1 MKNILHRLARALVFN
16 QLKKI
21 KIGHIAIIEGSNK
34 FSFGKKDKLN
44 VTVTVHDP
52 RFYGALAFGGSI
64 GVSEAFM
71 QKFWSAS
78 DLTKLIRIMAINQNT
93 MDQLEGLF
101 NIFLKPILKCLHY
114 LNQNSVKG
122 SEINISKHYDLGNDF
137 FSLFLDS
144 TMMYSSAVFKNPHDS
159 LYKGSIHK
167 LETICQGLE
176 LTSQDHIIEIGSGWG
191 GFAIYAAQHYGCKVT
206 TTTISKEQY
215 KYVRQKIKDLKLSHK
230 INVLFSDYRHLKGQY
245 DKLVSIEMLEA
256 VGYQYYD
263 TYFKVCSNL
272 LKPQGLAVI
281 QTITITDQRYE
292 KAKRS
297 VDFIQRYI
305 FPGSCIP
312 SITALQNSMTQS
324 SDLKIY
330 SIHDIGAHYART
342 LALWREGFF
351 KRLKDI
357 KALGFDDAFIR
368 MWHFYFSYCEG
379 GFQEK
384 VISDIHLKLVKPG
397 YRSNAK

>member
-1 MKNILHRLARALVFN
+1 MKNLLHRLARALVFN
-16 QLKKI
+16 QLRKI
-21 KIGHIAIIEGSNK
+21 KIGHIAIMEGTK
-34 FSFGKKDKLN
+34 KISFGKKGKLN
-44 VTVTVHDP
+44 VVITVHDP

-71 QKFWSAS
+71 QKFWSVS
-78 DLTKLIRIMAINQNT
+78 DLTKLIRIMAINQDA

-101 NIFLKPILKCLHY
+101 NIFLKPLLQCLHY
-114 LNQNSVKG
+114 LNQNSIKG
-122 SEINISKHYDLGNDF
+122 SQINISKHYDLGNDF

-159 LYKGSIHK
+159 LYNGSIHK
-167 LETICQGLE
+167 LEAICQGLE
-176 LTSQDHIIEIGSGWG
+176 LSSQDHVIEIGSGWG

-215 KYVRQKIKDLKLSHK
+215 KYVKQKIKDLKLSHK
-230 INVLFSDYRHLKGQY
+230 ITVLFSDYRHLKGQY

-263 TYFKVCSNL
+263 TYFKVCSDL
-272 LKPQGLAVI
+272 LKSDGLALI
-281 QTITITDQRYE
+281 QTITIADQRYE

-312 SITALQNSMTQS
+312 SITALQSSMTQS

-330 SIHDIGAHYART
+330 SIRDIGEHYART
-342 LALWREGFF
+342 LALWRKAFF
-351 KRLKDI
+351 ERLKEV

-368 MWHFYFSYCEG
+368 MWHFYLSYCEG
-379 GFQEK
+379 GFKEK
-384 VISDIHLKLVKPG
+384 AISDIHLKLIKPG
-397 YRSNAK
+397 YRGK

>member
-1 MKNILHRLARALVFN
+1 MKNLLHRLARALVFN

-21 KIGHIAIIEGSNK
+21 KIGHIVIIEGGNK
-34 FSFGKKDKLN
+34 FSFGKNNKLN

-215 KYVRQKIKDLKLSHK
+215 TYVRQKIKDLKLSHK

>member
-1 MKNILHRLARALVFN
+1 MKNLLHQLARALVFN

-21 KIGHIAIIEGSNK
+21 KTGQITIIEGSQK

-52 RFYGALAFGGSI
+52 RFFGALAFGGSI

-71 QKFWSAS
+71 QKFWSVS

-101 NIFLKPILKCLHY
+101 NMFLKPILKCLHY

-159 LYKGSIHK
+159 LYQGSIHK

-191 GFAIYAAQHYGCKVT
+191 GFAIYAAKHYGCKVT

-215 KYVRQKIKDLKLSHK
+215 KYVSQKIKDLKLSHK
-230 INVLFSDYRHLKGQY
+230 ITVLFSDYRHLKGQY

-256 VGYQYYD
+256 VGYQYYE
-263 TYFKVCSNL
+263 TYFKVCASL

-324 SDLKIY
+324 SDLRIY
-330 SIHDIGAHYART
+330 SIHDIGTHYART
-342 LALWREGFF
+342 LALWRERLF
-351 KRLKDI
+351 KNLNDI

-379 GFQEK
+379 GFEEK

-397 YRSNAK
+397 YRTKY

>member
-1 MKNILHRLARALVFN
+1 MKNLLHQLARALVFN

-21 KIGHIAIIEGSNK
+21 KTGQITIIEGSQK

-52 RFYGALAFGGSI
+52 RFFGALAFGGSI

-71 QKFWSAS
+71 QKFWSVS

-101 NIFLKPILKCLHY
+101 NMFLKPILKCLHY

-159 LYKGSIHK
+159 LYQGSIHK

-191 GFAIYAAQHYGCKVT
+191 GFAIYAAKHYGCKVT

-215 KYVRQKIKDLKLSHK
+215 KYVSQKIKDLKLSHK
-230 INVLFSDYRHLKGQY
+230 ITVLFSDYRHLKGQY

-256 VGYQYYD
+256 VGYQYYE
-263 TYFKVCSNL
+263 TYFKVCASL

-330 SIHDIGAHYART
+330 SIHDIGTHYART
-342 LALWREGFF
+342 LALWRERLF
-351 KRLKDI
+351 KNLNDI

-379 GFQEK
+379 GFEEK

-397 YRSNAK
+397 YRTKY

>member
-16 QLKKI
+16 QLNKI
-21 KIGHIAIIEGSNK
+21 KIGHIVIIEGNNK

-101 NIFLKPILKCLHY
+101 NIFIKPILKCLHY

-122 SEINISKHYDLGNDF
+122 SEINISKHYDLGNEF

-144 TMMYSSAVFKNPHDS
+144 TMMYSSAVFKNPQDS

-167 LETICQGLE
+167 LETICQSLE
-176 LTSQDHIIEIGSGWG
+176 LTSQDHIVEIGSGWG

-215 KYVRQKIKDLKLSHK
+215 KYVRKKIKDLKLSHK
-230 INVLFSDYRHLKGQY
+230 ITVLLSDYRHLKGQY

-256 VGYQYYD
+256 VGYQYYE
-263 TYFKVCSNL
+263 TYFKVCANL

-281 QTITITDQRYE
+281 QTITIADQRYE

-324 SDLKIY
+324 SDLRIY
-330 SIHDIGAHYART
+330 SIHDIGIHYART
-342 LALWREGFF
+342 LALWREAFF

-357 KALGFDDAFIR
+357 KVLGFDDAFIR

-397 YRSNAK
+397 YRTNTK

>member
-21 KIGHIAIIEGSNK
+21 KIGQITIVEGSQK

-159 LYKGSIHK
+159 LYQGSIHK

-263 TYFKVCSNL
+263 TYFKVCANL

-330 SIHDIGAHYART
+330 SIHDIGTHYART
-342 LALWREGFF
+342 LALWRKEFF
-351 KRLKDI
+351 KNLIDI
-357 KALGFDDAFIR
+357 KGLGFDDTFIR

-379 GFQEK
+379 GFEEK

-397 YRSNAK
+397 YRTKY

>member
-1 MKNILHRLARALVFN
+1 MKNLLHRLARSLVFN
-16 QLKKI
+16 QLRKI
-21 KIGHIAIIEGSNK
+21 KIGHIAIMEGAK
-34 FSFGKKDKLN
+34 KISFGKKGKLN
-44 VTVTVHDP
+44 VVITVYDP

-71 QKFWSAS
+71 QGFWSVS
-78 DLTKLIRIMAINQNT
+78 DLTKLIRIMAINQDA

-101 NIFLKPILKCLHY
+101 NIFLKPLLKCLHY
-114 LNQNSVKG
+114 LNQNSIKG
-122 SEINISKHYDLGNDF
+122 SQINISKHYDLGNDF

-167 LETICQGLE
+167 LETICQRLE
-176 LTSQDHIIEIGSGWG
+176 LTSQDHVIEIGSGWG
-191 GFAIYAAQHYGCKVT
+191 GFAIYAVQHYGCKVT

-215 KYVRQKIKDLKLSHK
+215 KYIKQKIKDLKLSHK
-230 INVLFSDYRHLKGQY
+230 ITVLFSDYRHLKGKY

-256 VGYQYYD
+256 VGYQYFD
-263 TYFKVCSNL
+263 TYFKVCSDL
-272 LKPQGLAVI
+272 LKPDGLALI
-281 QTITITDQRYE
+281 QTITIADQRYE
-292 KAKRS
+292 KAKQS

-312 SITALQNSMTQS
+312 SITALQSSMTQS

-330 SIHDIGAHYART
+330 SIQDIGEHYART
-342 LALWREGFF
+342 LALWREAFF
-351 KRLKDI
+351 ENLKEV

-368 MWHFYFSYCEG
+368 MWHFYLSYCEG
-379 GFQEK
+379 GFKEK
-384 VISDIHLKLVKPG
+384 VISDIHLKLIKPG
-397 YRSNAK
+397 YRSK

>member
-1 MKNILHRLARALVFN
+1 MKNLIHRLARALVFN

-21 KIGHIAIIEGSNK
+21 KIGHIVIIEGGNK
-34 FSFGKKDKLN
+34 FSFGKNNKLN

-215 KYVRQKIKDLKLSHK
+215 TYVRQKIKDLKLSHK

>member
-1 MKNILHRLARALVFN
+1 MKNILYRLARALVFN
-16 QLKKI
+16 QLNKI
-21 KIGHIAIIEGSNK
+21 KIGHIVIIEGNNK

-101 NIFLKPILKCLHY
+101 NIFIKPILKCLHY

-122 SEINISKHYDLGNDF
+122 SEINISKHYDLGNEF

-144 TMMYSSAVFKNPHDS
+144 TMMYSSAVFKNPQDS

-167 LETICQGLE
+167 LETICQSLE
-176 LTSQDHIIEIGSGWG
+176 LTSQDHIVEIGSGWG

-230 INVLFSDYRHLKGQY
+230 ITVLLSDYRHLKGQY

-256 VGYQYYD
+256 VGYQYYE
-263 TYFKVCSNL
+263 TYFKVCANL

-281 QTITITDQRYE
+281 QTITIADQRYE

-324 SDLKIY
+324 SDLRIY
-330 SIHDIGAHYART
+330 SIHDIGIHYART
-342 LALWREGFF
+342 LALWREAFF

-357 KALGFDDAFIR
+357 KVLGFDDAFIR

-397 YRSNAK
+397 YRTNTK

>member
-1 MKNILHRLARALVFN
+1 MKNLLHRLARALVFN

-21 KIGHIAIIEGSNK
+21 KIGHIVIIEGGNK
-34 FSFGKKDKLN
+34 FSFGKNNKLN

-191 GFAIYAAQHYGCKVT
+191 GFAIYAAQHYRCKVT

>member
-1 MKNILHRLARALVFN
+1 MKNLLHRLARALVFN

-21 KIGHIAIIEGSNK
+21 KIGHIVIIEGGNK
-34 FSFGKKDKLN
+34 FSFGKNNKLN

-191 GFAIYAAQHYGCKVT
+191 GFAIHAAQHYGCKVT

>member
-1 MKNILHRLARALVFN
+1 MKNLLHQLARALVFN

-21 KIGHIAIIEGSNK
+21 KTGQITIIEGSQK
-34 FSFGKKDKLN
+34 LSFGKKDKLN

-52 RFYGALAFGGSI
+52 RFFGALAFGGSI

-71 QKFWSAS
+71 QKFWSVS

-101 NIFLKPILKCLHY
+101 DMFLKPILKCLHY

-122 SEINISKHYDLGNDF
+122 SEINISKHYDLGNEF

-144 TMMYSSAVFKNPHDS
+144 TMMYSSAVFKKPHDS
-159 LYKGSIHK
+159 LYQGSIHK

-215 KYVRQKIKDLKLSHK
+215 KYVSQKIKDLKLSHK
-230 INVLFSDYRHLKGQY
+230 ITVLFCDYRHLKGQY

-256 VGYQYYD
+256 VGYQYYE
-263 TYFKVCSNL
+263 TYFKVCASL

-330 SIHDIGAHYART
+330 SIHDIGTHYART
-342 LALWREGFF
+342 LALWRERLF
-351 KRLKDI
+351 KNLNDI

-379 GFQEK
+379 GFEEK

-397 YRSNAK
+397 YRTKY

>member
-16 QLKKI
+16 QLNKI
-21 KIGHIAIIEGSNK
+21 KIGHIVIIEGNNK

-101 NIFLKPILKCLHY
+101 NIFIKPILKCLHY

-122 SEINISKHYDLGNDF
+122 SEINISKHYDLGNEF

-144 TMMYSSAVFKNPHDS
+144 TMMYSSAVFKNPQDS

-167 LETICQGLE
+167 LETICQSLE
-176 LTSQDHIIEIGSGWG
+176 LTSQDHIVEIGSGWG

-230 INVLFSDYRHLKGQY
+230 ITVLLSDYRHLKGQY

-256 VGYQYYD
+256 VGYQYYE
-263 TYFKVCSNL
+263 TYFKVCANL

-281 QTITITDQRYE
+281 QTITIADQRYE

-324 SDLKIY
+324 SDLRIY
-330 SIHDIGAHYART
+330 SIHDIGIHYART
-342 LALWREGFF
+342 LALWREAFF

-357 KALGFDDAFIR
+357 KVLGFDDAFIR
-368 MWHFYFSYCEG
+368 MWYFYFSYCEG

-397 YRSNAK
+397 YRTNTK

>member
-1 MKNILHRLARALVFN
+1 MKNLLHRLARSIVFN
-16 QLKKI
+16 QLRKI
-21 KIGHIAIIEGSNK
+21 KVGHIAILEGTK
-34 FSFGKKDKLN
+34 RVSFGQKGKLN
-44 VTVTVHDP
+44 VTLVVHDP

-71 QKFWSAS
+71 QKFWSVS
-78 DLTKLIRIMAINQNT
+78 DLTKLIRIMAINQDA

-101 NIFLKPILKCLHY
+101 NIFLKPLLKCLHY
-114 LNQNSVKG
+114 LNQNSIKG
-122 SEINISKHYDLGNDF
+122 SRNNISKHYDLGNDF
-137 FSLFLDS
+137 FSLFLDA

-167 LETICQGLE
+167 LETICQRLE
-176 LTSQDHIIEIGSGWG
+176 LTPQDHVIEIGSGWG
-191 GFAIYAAQHYGCKVT
+191 GFAIYAAQQFGCKVT

-215 KYVRQKIKDLKLSHK
+215 KYVQQKIKDLKLSHK
-230 INVLFSDYRHLKGQY
+230 ITILFSDYRHLKGQY

-263 TYFKVCSNL
+263 TYFKVCSDL
-272 LKPQGLAVI
+272 LKPDGLALI

-312 SITALQNSMTQS
+312 SITALQSSMTQS

-330 SIHDIGAHYART
+330 SIQDIGEHYART
-342 LALWREGFF
+342 LALWRKAFF
-351 KRLKDI
+351 ENLKEV
-357 KALGFDDAFIR
+357 KALGFDDVFIR
-368 MWHFYFSYCEG
+368 MWHFYLSYCEG
-379 GFQEK
+379 GFKEK
-384 VISDIHLKLVKPG
+384 VISDIHLKLIKPG
-397 YRSNAK
+397 YRGK

>member
-1 MKNILHRLARALVFN
+1 MKNPLHHLARSLVFN

-21 KIGHIAIIEGSNK
+21 EIGYISIQEGRKS
-34 FSFGKKDKLN
+34 FSFGNKGKLSAHI
-44 VTVTVHDP
+44 TVHDP

-71 QKFWSAS
+71 QKFWSVN
-78 DLTKLIRIMAINQNT
+78 DLTQLIRIMAINQNA

-101 NIFLKPILKCLHY
+101 NVFLKPILKTLHY

-122 SEINISKHYDLGNDF
+122 SR
-137 FSLFLDS
+137 
-144 TMMYSSAVFKNPHDS
+144 
-159 LYKGSIHK
+159 
-167 LETICQGLE
+167 LE
-176 LTSQDHIIEIGSGWG
+176 LSSHDHVIEIGSGWG
-191 GFAIYAAQHYGCKVT
+191 GFAIYAAQNYGCKVT
-206 TTTISKEQY
+206 TTTISKQQFL
-215 KYVRQKIKDLKLSHK
+215 YVKQKIKDLKLTHK
-230 INVLFSDYRHLKGQY
+230 INVLLSDYRHLKGRY

-263 TYFKVCSNL
+263 TYFEVCAQL
-272 LKPQGLAVI
+272 LKPNGIAFI
-281 QTITITDQRYE
+281 QTITIADQRYE

-312 SITALQNSMTQS
+312 SLTALQNSITQS

-330 SIHDIGAHYART
+330 NVQDIGDHYART
-342 LALWREGFF
+342 LAFWRKAFF
-351 KRLKDI
+351 ANIKEV
-357 KALGFDDAFIR
+357 KALGFDDVFIR
-368 MWHFYFSYCEG
+368 MWHFYLAYCEG
-379 GFQEK
+379 GFKEK

-397 YRSNAK
+397 YRG

>member
-1 MKNILHRLARALVFN
+1 MKNLLHRLARSIVFN
-16 QLKKI
+16 QLRKI
-21 KIGHIAIIEGSNK
+21 KVGHIAILEGTK
-34 FSFGKKDKLN
+34 RVSFGQKGKLN
-44 VTVTVHDP
+44 VTLVVHDP

-71 QKFWSAS
+71 QKFWSVS
-78 DLTKLIRIMAINQNT
+78 DLTKLIRIMAINQDA

-101 NIFLKPILKCLHY
+101 NIFLKPLLKCLHY
-114 LNQNSVKG
+114 LNQNSIKG
-122 SEINISKHYDLGNDF
+122 SRNNISKHYDLGNDF
-137 FSLFLDS
+137 FSLFLDA

-176 LTSQDHIIEIGSGWG
+176 LTPQDHVIEIGSGWG
-191 GFAIYAAQHYGCKVT
+191 GFAIYAAQQFGCKVT

-215 KYVRQKIKDLKLSHK
+215 KYVQQKIKDLKLSHK
-230 INVLFSDYRHLKGQY
+230 ITILFSDYRHLKGQY

-263 TYFKVCSNL
+263 TYFKVCSDL
-272 LKPQGLAVI
+272 LKPDGLALI
-281 QTITITDQRYE
+281 QAITITDQRYE

-312 SITALQNSMTQS
+312 SITALQSSMTQS

-330 SIHDIGAHYART
+330 SIQDIGEHYART
-342 LALWREGFF
+342 LALWRKAFF
-351 KRLKDI
+351 ENLKEV
-357 KALGFDDAFIR
+357 KALGFDDVFIR
-368 MWHFYFSYCEG
+368 MWHFYLSYCEG
-379 GFQEK
+379 GFKEK
-384 VISDIHLKLVKPG
+384 VISDIHLKLIKPG
-397 YRSNAK
+397 YRGK

>member
-1 MKNILHRLARALVFN
+1 MKNLLHQLARALVFN

-21 KIGHIAIIEGSNK
+21 KTGQITIIEGSQK

-52 RFYGALAFGGSI
+52 RFFGALAFGGSI

-71 QKFWSAS
+71 QKFWSVS

-101 NIFLKPILKCLHY
+101 DMFLKPILKCLHY

-159 LYKGSIHK
+159 LYQGSIHK

-191 GFAIYAAQHYGCKVT
+191 GFAIYAAKHYGCKVT

-215 KYVRQKIKDLKLSHK
+215 KYVSQKIKDLKLSHK
-230 INVLFSDYRHLKGQY
+230 ITVLFSDYRHLKGQY

-256 VGYQYYD
+256 VGYQYYE
-263 TYFKVCSNL
+263 TYFKVCASL

-330 SIHDIGAHYART
+330 SIHDIGTHYART
-342 LALWREGFF
+342 LALWRERLF
-351 KRLKDI
+351 KNLKDI

-379 GFQEK
+379 GFEEK

-397 YRSNAK
+397 YRTKY

>member
-16 QLKKI
+16 QLNKI
-21 KIGHIAIIEGSNK
+21 KIGHIVIIEGSNK
-34 FSFGKKDKLN
+34 FSFGKNNKLN
-44 VTVTVHDP
+44 VTVTIHDP

-159 LYKGSIHK
+159 LYKGSMHK

-176 LTSQDHIIEIGSGWG
+176 LISQDHIIEIGSGWG

-215 KYVRQKIKDLKLSHK
+215 KYVKQKIKDLKLSHK
-230 INVLFSDYRHLKGQY
+230 INVLFSDYRRLKGQY

-256 VGYQYYD
+256 VGYQYYE
-263 TYFKVCSNL
+263 TYFKVCANL

-312 SITALQNSMTQS
+312 SITALQNSVTQS

-397 YRSNAK
+397 YRTNAK